1 MKFKNISLVK
11 IILIVSFGVL
21 LFFCLVLYSRMFIIQ
36 ELRTKRILTP
46 KIEIYDGDTT
56 YIYRDYYR

>member
-21 LFFCLVLYSRMFIIQ
+21 IFFCLVLYSRMFIIQ
-36 ELRTKRILTP
+36 ELRTKHILTP